1 MRMNERTNVNTEN
14 LKKVS
19 VIGAGHMGHGI
30 AEVALLS
37 NYFVSLVDISEERVN
52 KGKAL
57 IDWSLK
63 ELMKK
68 SKITEKRYKDILN
81 NFETSTDLENAIKN
95 TFLCIEAVPEKL
107 ELKKNIFKK
116 LDKFSPKHAIL
127 ASNTSTMSITEIAN
141 ITQRPEKVVGLHFPP
156 PPVLA
161 KAVEIVKGEKTSS
174 ETINLI
180 TRFVKDSNK
189 IPIIS
194 KDSPGFICNRIMAPS
209 ILLIQLMLDQKEYS
223 PMKIDAAALNKK
235 MIMGPYELLDYM
247 GLDVVYDSS
256 LYLAKTLSPDYYPTH
271 TIKKFVE
278 ENKLGR
284 KTGEGIY
291 KWGPGGKRP
300 DIDLSDP
307 AEFDLLDLTR
317 LQINEAVK
325 VLEEGVGT
333 MNDIE
338 IGMKLFYHN
347 QRGPFEIVKK
357 MNLNDLTV
365 FLDKIS
371 NKYGKEVFC
380 AHKWIR
386 DNTLLER
393 ISNKDERLDS

>member
-1 MRMNERTNVNTEN
+1 MNERVDFNTEN

-37 NYFVSLVDISEERVN
+37 NYFVSLVDISEERVT
-52 KGKAL
+52 KGKSL

-63 ELMKK
+63 ELLRK
-68 SKITEKRYKDILN
+68 SKITEKKYSEIRN
-81 NFETSTDLENAIKN
+81 NLEISTDLEKAVKN

-107 ELKKNIFKK
+107 ELKKNVFKK
-116 LDKFSPKHAIL
+116 LDKFSPKQTIL

-141 ITQRPEKVVGLHFPP
+141 ITQRPEKVFGLHFPP

-161 KAVEIVKGEKTSS
+161 NVVELVRGERTADS
-174 ETINLI
+174 TVNLGI
-180 TRFVKDSNK
+180 DFIKNSLK

-209 ILLIQLMLDQKEYS
+209 ILLIQLMLDRKEYS
-223 PMKIDAAALNKK
+223 PMKIDATALNEK

-247 GLDVVYDSS
+247 GLDVVHDSS
-256 LYLAKTLSPDYYPTH
+256 LYLAKRLSPDYTPTQII
-271 TIKKFVE
+271 TKLVK

-300 DIDLSDP
+300 FIDLSDP
-307 AEFDLLDLTR
+307 ADFDLLDLTR
-317 LQINEAVK
+317 VQINEAVK

-333 MNDIE
+333 VHDIE

-347 QRGPFEIVKK
+347 PQGPFEMVKK
-357 MNLNDLTV
+357 MNLSDLTV
-365 FLDKIS
+365 FLDNLS
-371 NKYGKEVFC
+371 NRYGKEVFR

-386 DNTLLER
+386 NNTLVKR
-393 ISNKDERLDS
+393 ISSNDEPLRS